1 MPSPTGCGVLSQ
13 QQVWWWFHEHFNVFL
28 ANNVVTLVNVF
39 LHLLGLSLGVNGES
53 PTSGSGIICVNDS
66 FYDGCSGGIS
76 FTHTCLTSSTGKTF
90 QDWWC
95 LKLMFL
101 APWTSCSGVAWPS
114 PSTWC
119 LQIFA
124 CQVMSSLS
132 GSILWIIAL
141 TYLLKSCGS
150 VFWPHMLA
158 MTDSGGN
165 HKAIGG
171 SSSWIQMWFN
181 NVLI

>member
-13 QQVWWWFHEHFNVFL
+13 QQVWWWCHEHFNVFL
-28 ANNVVTLVNVF
+28 ANNVVALVNVF
-39 LHLLGLSLGVNGES
+39 LHLLGLSLGVNGGS
-53 PTSGSGIICVNDS
+53 PTSRLRNNAWMTPFMTGAVEASLS
-66 FYDGCSGGIS
+66 H
-76 FTHTCLTSSTGKTF
+76 HTCLMSSTGKTF

-95 LKLMFL
+95 LKLMLL
-101 APWTSCSGVAWPS
+101 APWTSCPDVAWPS

-124 CQVMSSLS
+124 CQVISSPS

-171 SSSWIQMWFN
+171 SSSRIQMWFN